1 MITTEVCQTNYIS
14 PVPTYGA
21 PKPDCRP
28 VSLCQITT
36 SQVLFIVVVVATD
49 KTSFYIFCRQFSS
62 WIISHLI
69 FLNLVLDLKINLT
82 IFPPALTLMILLP
95 AVQLVHLLTTQL
107 SISRWTWLDLLTNL
121 ELVQLVDLLTA
132 QVNREVCGPVASEVC
147 NDVPKQQCANVQDQ
161 VFST

>member
-28 VSLCQITT
+28 VSPCQIIT
-36 SQVLFIVVVVATD
+36 SHELFIVVVVATD
-49 KTSFYIFCRQFSS
+49 KTSFHIFCRRFSS

-69 FLNLVLDLKINLT
+69 FLNLVLDLKIK
-82 IFPPALTLMILLP
+82 LTLILLP
-95 AVQLVHLLTTQL
+95 AVQLFHLLTTQ
-107 SISRWTWLDLLTNL
+107 
-121 ELVQLVDLLTA
+121 VD
-132 QVNREVCGPVASEVC
+132 REVCSPVASEVC

-161 VFST
+161 VSHHNLIDQLVMITFDLY

>member
-28 VSLCQITT
+28 VSPCQIIAYHEF
-36 SQVLFIVVVVATD
+36 FIVVVVATD
-49 KTSFYIFCRQFSS
+49 KISFYIFCLQFSS

-95 AVQLVHLLTTQL
+95 AVQLVDLLTTQ
-107 SISRWTWLDLLTNL
+107 
-121 ELVQLVDLLTA
+121 VD
-132 QVNREVCGPVASEVC
+132 REVCGPVVSEVC

-161 VFST
+161 VSQYNLFDQLVMMTFDLC

>member
-28 VSLCQITT
+28 VSHCQIIT
-36 SQVLFIVVVVATD
+36 SHELFIVVVVATD
-49 KTSFYIFCRQFSS
+49 KTSFHIFCRRFSS

-82 IFPPALTLMILLP
+82 IFPPASCLLMILLP
-95 AVQLVHLLTTQL
+95 AVQLVHLLT
-107 SISRWTWLDLLTNL
+107 
-121 ELVQLVDLLTA
+121 A
-132 QVNREVCGPVASEVC
+132 QVDREVCGPVASEVC

-161 VFST
+161 VSQHNLIEQPVMVTFDLY